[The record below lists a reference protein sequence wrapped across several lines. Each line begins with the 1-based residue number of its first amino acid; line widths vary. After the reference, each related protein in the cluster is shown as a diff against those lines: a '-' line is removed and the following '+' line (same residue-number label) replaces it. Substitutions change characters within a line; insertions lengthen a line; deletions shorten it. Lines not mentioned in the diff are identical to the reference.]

1 MKVQN
6 QILINLEKTEL
17 DEATKWKHIAGPR
30 YKHMDQK
37 YESRITLKLF
47 PMLKK
52 YGINM
57 LYKPIEDKPG
67 SQLYLGRD
75 ENGKQVAIEFINKY
89 EPGLDNREGKYDMFV
104 KVTYNGHTED
114 AGVIDLSRK
123 SHVEDAFSLITKTL
137 KNLQSPSEDKEEKEE
152 LNNLDDKE
160 LNDLANFRSSLSE
173 QEIIELGE

>member
-6 QILINLEKTEL
+6 QILANLEKSEL

-57 LYKPIEDKPG
+57 LYKPIEDKLKQVG
-67 SQLYLGRD
+67 VKDARNIAKNFLFGQLYGIKGE
-75 ENGKQVAIEFINKY
+75 ENEN
-89 EPGLDNREGKYDMFV
+89 
-104 KVTYNGHTED
+104 T
-114 AGVIDLSRK
+114 SRT
-123 SHVEDAFSLITKTL
+123 I
-137 KNLQSPSEDKEEKEE
+137 
-152 LNNLDDKE
+152 
-160 LNDLANFRSSLSE
+160 
-173 QEIIELGE
+173 

>member
-6 QILINLEKTEL
+6 QILVNLEKTEL

-75 ENGKQVAIEFINKY
+75 ENGKQVAIEFINK
-89 EPGLDNREGKYDMFV
+89 
-104 KVTYNGHTED
+104 
-114 AGVIDLSRK
+114 
-123 SHVEDAFSLITKTL
+123 
-137 KNLQSPSEDKEEKEE
+137 
-152 LNNLDDKE
+152 
-160 LNDLANFRSSLSE
+160 
-173 QEIIELGE
+173 